1 MSVIDINGL
10 VKDLSPDSPC
20 GENLEYDPAF
30 GELER
35 AARGKEEQSLG
46 DAVVAAEP
54 PDWRDVRKRS
64 LELFARTL
72 DLRVAVYLARASLN
86 TDGVAGFADGL
97 SLVRALLERYWS
109 CVHPQLD
116 PDDDNDPTFRVNT
129 IATLCD
135 RTATLLALQ
144 DVPLVSSRALGR
156 FSLRQIQISAGEQAA
171 TAGEGESVP
180 DQATINAAF
189 MDADAAEVQATADC
203 VTRSLGDLVAID
215 AILMEQAGAAHAPD
229 LSALQDMLKHMQSI
243 LNRHVAQPGPD
254 AETAADA
261 GQPGAAPVR
270 AAAGEINSREDAVRM
285 MDKISQYFE
294 RTEPSS
300 PIPLLMNRAKRLVSM
315 SFMDIL
321 KDLAPNGVA
330 QAASI
335 GGIEEK
341 N

>member
-1 MSVIDINGL
+1 MSAIDINEL

-35 AARGKEEQSLG
+35 VARGKQEQSLG
-46 DAVVAAEP
+46 DAVVEGEP

-64 LELFARTL
+64 LDLFARTL
-72 DLRVAVYLARASLN
+72 DLRVAVYLARALLN

-97 SLVRALLERYWS
+97 SLVRALLERYWT

-116 PDDDNDPTFRVNT
+116 PDDNNDPTFRVNT
-129 IATLCD
+129 IVTLCD

-144 DVPLVSSRALGR
+144 AAPLVSSRAMGR
-156 FSLRQIQISAGEQAA
+156 FGLHQIQIAGGELAA
-171 TAGEGESVP
+171 PEGEAAP

-189 MDADAAEVQATADC
+189 MDADAEEVQATAGN
-203 VTRSLGDLVAID
+203 VTRSLGDLAAID
-215 AILMEQAGAAHAPD
+215 AFLMQQVGSAHAPD
-229 LSALQDMLKHMQSI
+229 LSALQEMLKHMQTI
-243 LNRHVAQPGPD
+243 LNSHVAQPG
-254 AETAADA
+254 ADA
-261 GQPGAAPVR
+261 P
-270 AAAGEINSREDAVRM
+270 AAAGGAQTGGAQVQAVSGEITSREDAVRM

-300 PIPLLMNRAKRLVSM
+300 PVPLLMNRARRLVSM
-315 SFMDIL
+315 NFMDIL
-321 KDLAPNGVA
+321 KDMAPNGVS

-335 GGIEEK
+335 GGINED
-341 N
+341 

>member
-10 VKDLSPDSPC
+10 LKDLSPDSPC

-54 PDWRDVRKRS
+54 PDWRDVRKRC
-64 LELFARTL
+64 LELFERTL
-72 DLRVAVYLARASLN
+72 DLRVAVYLARALLN
-86 TDGVAGFADGL
+86 TEGVAGFADGL
-97 SLVRALLERYWS
+97 SLVRALLERYWT

-116 PDDDNDPTFRVNT
+116 PDDNNDPTFRVNT
-129 IATLCD
+129 IVTLCD
-135 RTATLLALQ
+135 RTAMLLALQ

-156 FSLRQIQISAGEQAA
+156 FGLRLIQIASGELTA
-171 TAGEGESVP
+171 TPGEGESVP

-189 MDADAAEVQATADC
+189 MDADAAEVQATAGS
-203 VTRSLGDLVAID
+203 VTRSLGDLAAID
-215 AILMEQAGAAHAPD
+215 AFLMQQVGSAHAPD
-229 LSALQDMLKHMQSI
+229 LSALQEMLKHMQTI
-243 LNRHVAQPGPD
+243 LNSHVAQPG
-254 AETAADA
+254 ADA
-261 GQPGAAPVR
+261 P
-270 AAAGEINSREDAVRM
+270 AAAGDAQPAGAPARAVSGEITSREDAVRM
-285 MDKISQYFE
+285 MDKISQFFE

-321 KDLAPNGVA
+321 KDLAPNGVS

-335 GGIEEK
+335 GGIDEE
-341 N
+341 

>member
-1 MSVIDINGL
+1 MSVIDVNGL

-46 DAVVAAEP
+46 DSVVAAEP
-54 PDWRDVRKRS
+54 PDWRDVRKRC
-64 LELFARTL
+64 LDLFERTL
-72 DLRVAVYLARASLN
+72 DLRVAVYLARALLS
-86 TDGVAGFADGL
+86 TDGLAGFAEGL

-129 IATLCD
+129 IVTLCD
-135 RTATLLALQ
+135 RTATLATLQ
-144 DVPLVSSRALGR
+144 DAPLVSSRAMGR
-156 FSLRQIQISAGEQAA
+156 FGLRQILIASGELATPAGDHEAA
-171 TAGEGESVP
+171 P

-189 MDADAAEVQATADC
+189 MDADAAEVQATADS
-203 VTRSLGDLVAID
+203 VTRSMGDVAAID
-215 AILMEQAGAAHAPD
+215 ACLMEQAGSAHAPD
-229 LSALQDMLKHMQSI
+229 LSPLQDALKHMQTI
-243 LNRHVAQPGPD
+243 LNSHVAQPVTD
-254 AETAADA
+254 TAAAAAA

-270 AAAGEINSREDAVRM
+270 AASGEITSREDAVRM

-300 PIPLLMNRAKRLVSM
+300 PVPLLMKRARRLVSM
-315 SFMDIL
+315 NFIDIL
-321 KDLAPNGVA
+321 KDMAPDGVS

-335 GGIEEK
+335 GGISEE
-341 N
+341 